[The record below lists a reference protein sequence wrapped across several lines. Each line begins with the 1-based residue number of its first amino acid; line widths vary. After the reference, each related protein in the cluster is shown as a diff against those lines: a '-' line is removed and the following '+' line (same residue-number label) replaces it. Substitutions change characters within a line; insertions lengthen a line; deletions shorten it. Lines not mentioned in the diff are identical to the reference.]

1 MDKLYRDLV
10 DLPGAPS
17 FEKPVR
23 DYMRKFLTPHV
34 DEIIEDRLGS
44 IFGVI
49 NKGSEGPRVM
59 IAGHMDEVGA
69 IVTGIDKKTIISQ
82 SFITPSCGT
91 GSLDLDSAKK
101 VLKLTKEVS
110 DAFRLE

>member
-23 DYMRKFLTPHV
+23 DYMREHLKPYV
-34 DEIIEDRLGS
+34 EEIIEGRLGS

-49 NKGSEGPRVM
+49 NKGYDGPKVM
-59 IAGHMDEVGA
+59 IAGHMDEVGG
-69 IVTGIDKKTIISQ
+69 IVTGIDK
-82 SFITPSCGT
+82 T
-91 GSLDLDSAKK
+91 GV
-101 VLKLTKEVS
+101 VLYLIHI
-110 DAFRLE
+110 